1 MTKRPSQE
9 SRPAK
14 ESPPDLDPQLLRR
27 VVVEAIEPQ
36 IDGGRFPIKRTVGEQ
51 VRVRADVFADGHDAV
66 SAVVRYRR
74 AGDERWREMPMASIG
89 NDRWQAAFT
98 VTSLGR
104 YEYTVDAWIDRFASW
119 RHELSK
125 KVGAA
130 QDVSSELLEGAA
142 LIAGAIGR
150 RPVGASE
157 GHVLETLRTLESGDD
172 NGRRVAAA
180 LSEELAAFMAT
191 KRGAIR
197 AIKTRA
203 FAGRRSAAG
212 DDPAIGRMSVEQSN
226 TSIVYGDRLILKLF
240 RRIEPG
246 INPDLE
252 IGLQLTERAGFKRVP
267 QVAGAFEYLGPG
279 ADPATLAMASAS
291 ASGIVAAVVLPYIS
305 RLMTT
310 FSSGN
315 PRRSAAAAMIRR
327 FA

>member
-98 VTSLGR
+98 VTSLGC

-150 RPVGASE
+150 RPVGASD

-180 LSEELAAFMAT
+180 LSEELAAFMAARPDRSQAT
-191 KRGAIR
+191 SFDRVLDVKVDRERARFGAWYEM
-197 AIKTRA
+197 
-203 FAGRRSAAG
+203 FPRSAG
-212 DDPAIGRMSVEQSN
+212 SDPSRSASFAEAAARLPYVASMGFDVLYLPPIHPIGRTFRKGPNNSLTSTPTDPGSPWAIGSDEGGH
-226 TSIVYGDRLILKLF
+226 TS
-240 RRIEPG
+240 IEPG
-246 INPDLE
+246 
-252 IGLQLTERAGFKRVP
+252 
-267 QVAGAFEYLGPG
+267 LGTIE
-279 ADPATLAMASAS
+279 D
-291 ASGIVAAVVLPYIS
+291 
-305 RLMTT
+305 
-310 FSSGN
+310 FD
-315 PRRSAAAAMIRR
+315 
-327 FA
+327 